1 MFSNSIQNNSN
12 KYMIPLPNLPKII
25 KKQGNK
31 AVFEIEGLYPGYGVT
46 ISNTL
51 RRVLLSSLEG
61 AAITQVKIKGVSHE
75 FSTIPGVL
83 EDVVIILLNLKKI
96 RFKSFSDEPQQVVIK
111 QKGEK
116 VVKAGDFEV
125 PPQLEIKNPEAPVAS
140 LTSKSAQLQIEALVE
155 KGVGY
160 QSIEQREEK
169 KREIGMI
176 PIDAV
181 FTPVKRVSFR
191 VENMRVGKRT
201 DFDKLEMEI
210 ETDGTISPEEAFL
223 NASEILLKHFSL
235 FSESRGK
242 VKKETKEEKKV
253 KIKKKKKL
261 KSAAK
266 KTVKKKEYEKKK
278 KRKKTLKK

>member
-1 MFSNSIQNNSN
+1 
-12 KYMIPLPNLPKII
+12 MIPLPNLPKII

-155 KGVGY
+155 KGVGF

>member
-1 MFSNSIQNNSN
+1 
-12 KYMIPLPNLPKII
+12 MIPLPNLPKII

-210 ETDGTISPEEAFL
+210 ETDGTISPEEAF
-223 NASEILLKHFSL
+223 
-235 FSESRGK
+235 
-242 VKKETKEEKKV
+242 
-253 KIKKKKKL
+253 
-261 KSAAK
+261 
-266 KTVKKKEYEKKK
+266 
-278 KRKKTLKK
+278 

>member
-1 MFSNSIQNNSN
+1 
-12 KYMIPLPNLPKII
+12 MIPLPNLPKII
-25 KKQGNK
+25 KKK
-31 AVFEIEGLYPGYGVT
+31 EKKDVIENEGIYPGYGVT

-96 RFKSFSDEPQQVVIK
+96 RFKSVSDEPQQVVRK

-235 FSESRGK
+235 FSERRGK

>member
-1 MFSNSIQNNSN
+1 
-12 KYMIPLPNLPKII
+12 MIPLPNLPKII

-75 FSTIPGVL
+75 FSIIPGVL
-83 EDVVIILLNLKKI
+83 EDVITILLNLKKI

-125 PPQLEIKNPEAPVAS
+125 SPQLEIKNPEALVAT
-140 LTSKSAQLQIEALVE
+140 LTSKSAQLQIEAIVE

-176 PIDAV
+176 KIDAT

-210 ETDGTISPEEAFL
+210 ETDGTVSPEEAFSK
-223 NASEILLKHFSL
+223 ASEILLEHFSL
-235 FSESRGK
+235 FSKSYEKPKKIKMVKVKEKPKKKEK
-242 VKKETKEEKKV
+242 VKKVKASSKKV
-253 KIKKKKKL
+253 
-261 KSAAK
+261 AK
-266 KTVKKKEYEKKK
+266 KTKHEEKK

>member
-1 MFSNSIQNNSN
+1 
-12 KYMIPLPNLPKII
+12 MIPLPNLPKII
-25 KKQGNK
+25 RKQGNK

-61 AAITQVKIKGVSHE
+61 TAITHVKIKGVSHE

-83 EDVVIILLNLKKI
+83 EDVIIILLNLKKI
-96 RFKSFSDEPQQVVIK
+96 RFKNFSDEPQQIVIK

-125 PPQLEIKNPEAPVAS
+125 SPELEIKNPEMPIAT

-169 KREIGMI
+169 KREIGMM
-176 PIDAV
+176 PVDAT
-181 FTPVKRVSFR
+181 FTPVKKVSFR

-210 ETDGTISPEEAFL
+210 ETDGTISPEEAFSE
-223 NASEILLKHFSL
+223 ASKILLEHFSL
-235 FSESRGK
+235 FSRSYEKPKKIKTVK
-242 VKKETKEEKKV
+242 VKEKPKKKEKIKKV
-253 KIKKKKKL
+253 KTISKKV
-261 KSAAK
+261 AK
-266 KTVKKKEYEKKK
+266 KTKHEEKK

>member
-1 MFSNSIQNNSN
+1 
-12 KYMIPLPNLPKII
+12 MIPLPNLPKII

-75 FSTIPGVL
+75 FSIIPGVL
-83 EDVVIILLNLKKI
+83 EDVITILLNLKKI

-125 PPQLEIKNPEAPVAS
+125 SPQLEIKNPEALVAT
-140 LTSKSAQLQIEALVE
+140 LTSKSAQLQIEAIVE

-176 PIDAV
+176 KIDAT

-210 ETDGTISPEEAFL
+210 ETDGTISPEEAFSK
-223 NASEILLKHFSL
+223 ASEILLEHFSL
-235 FSESRGK
+235 FSKSYEKPKKIKMVKVKEKPKKKEK
-242 VKKETKEEKKV
+242 VKKVKASSKKV
-253 KIKKKKKL
+253 
-261 KSAAK
+261 AK
-266 KTVKKKEYEKKK
+266 KTKHEEKK

>member
-1 MFSNSIQNNSN
+1 VFSNSIQNNSN

-140 LTSKSAQLQIEALVE
+140 LTSKSAQLQIDALVE